1 MIIQKYNTTLSSI
14 KMPEYGRNVEDMIKY
29 CASIPDR
36 DKRTHYA
43 RGIVQCM
50 ARVKNI
56 EKPTEDMVRVFWDH
70 VALMSNFELD
80 IDYPYEIIKKDSIES
95 KPTTLLPRMS
105 HIKFRQ
111 YGLVV
116 ERLIKE
122 ACAMEDE
129 VKRLRLFELCANH
142 MKLQFHLAN
151 PSADEDDNKIIH
163 DLVEYV
169 GPQYANECYNVYLYS
184 LTELKENNQY
194 DPSTMNVTPSKK
206 KKKKKKKK

>member
-1 MIIQKYNTTLSSI
+1 MNIQKYNTTLSNI
-14 KMPEYGRNVEDMIKY
+14 KMPEYGRNVEDMVKY

-36 DKRTHYA
+36 DKRTHFA
-43 RGIVQCM
+43 RAIVQCM

-70 VALMSNFELD
+70 VALLSNFELD
-80 IDYPYEIIKKDSIES
+80 IDYPYEIIKKDSIDS
-95 KPTTLLPRMS
+95 KPTQLTPHLSR
-105 HIKFRQ
+105 IRYRQ

-116 ERLIKE
+116 EQLINE
-122 ACAMEDE
+122 ACAIEE
-129 VKRLRLFELCANH
+129 EEKRLRLLELCANH

-169 GPQYANECYNVYLYS
+169 GPDHAEECYKVFLYS
-184 LTELKENNQY
+184 LAELKENNQY
-194 DPSTMNVTPSKK
+194 DPSSVNAASDKK